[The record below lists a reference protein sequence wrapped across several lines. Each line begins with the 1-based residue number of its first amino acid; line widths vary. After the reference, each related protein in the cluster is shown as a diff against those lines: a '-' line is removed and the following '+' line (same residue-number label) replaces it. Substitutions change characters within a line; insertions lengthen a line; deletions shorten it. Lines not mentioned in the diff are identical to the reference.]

1 MCYPRPKARSRGP
14 IERRRVTLVCSD
26 CGVHAADGA
35 LFCAAC
41 GGLLSFE
48 LAAAAIGGAALRAL
62 VLARRTS
69 NEHRDRSGVWRY
81 RELLPALDP
90 QRIVTLRENDVP
102 LYAARGGAAYAGLD
116 AASYLHLGM
125 NPTGSFKDAGMTVA
139 LTHAVQTGARLAI
152 CASTGN
158 TAASMAAYAARAG
171 LHAVV
176 LVPSTGI
183 SESKVAQTLD
193 YGATVLGIEGDFDAA
208 LATVRQLDPRRV
220 AIVNSVNPYR
230 IEGQKTAA
238 FVLLEQRAWRVPD
251 WLVLP
256 GGNLGNTSAFGKG
269 FREAFALGLI
279 DRLPRIAV
287 IQAAGAAPFA
297 RLFADGGDL
306 IPVKAQTTATA
317 IKIGAPA
324 SWKKALREVRAAHG
338 TVISVDDDA
347 IADARAVIGRDGI
360 GCEPASA
367 ASLAGVKVLVA
378 AGVVGSSDDVV
389 LVLTGHVLKDPTYAA
404 AYHAGARSFAN
415 AIVRTR
421 DRADLFARIDELATA
436 RAGA

>member
-1 MCYPRPKARSRGP
+1 M
-14 IERRRVTLVCSD
+14 ILICSD
-26 CGVHAADGA
+26 CGREAAVDA
-35 LFCAAC
+35 LVCDAC
-41 GGLLSFE
+41 GGLLKFE
-48 LAAAAIGGAALRAL
+48 PRRPFVDSAALRS
-62 VLARRTS
+62 VLRSRRLS
-69 NEHRDRSGVWRY
+69 NDHRDRSGVWRY
-81 RELLPALDP
+81 RELLPDLDP
-90 QRIVTLRENDVP
+90 ERLVTLRENDVP
-102 LYAARGGAAYAGLD
+102 LYASRIGAAYAGLQE
-116 AASYLHLGM
+116 ASYLHLGM

-139 LTHAVQTGARLAI
+139 LTHAVQRGARVAI

-171 LHAVV
+171 VHAVV

-193 YGATVLGIEGDFDAA
+193 YGATVLAIDGDFDMA
-208 LATVRQLDPRRV
+208 LAMVRRLDPQRV

-238 FVLLEQRAWRVPD
+238 FVLLEQREWRVPD

-269 FREAFALGLI
+269 FREALALGLI

-287 IQAAGAAPFA
+287 VQAAGAAPFA
-297 RLFADGGDL
+297 RLFADGGDM
-306 IPVKAQTTATA
+306 IPVQARTSATA

-324 SWKKALREVRAAHG
+324 SWKKALREVRESGG
-338 TVISVDDDA
+338 TVLAVDDEA

-367 ASLAGVKVLVA
+367 ASLAGAKQLVTR
-378 AGVVGSSDDVV
+378 GDIRPGDDVV
-389 LVLTGHVLKDPTYAA
+389 LVLTGHMLKDTAYAA
-404 AYHAGARSFAN
+404 AYHAAATEFAN

-421 DRADLFARIDELATA
+421 DEADLLARIDDLATA